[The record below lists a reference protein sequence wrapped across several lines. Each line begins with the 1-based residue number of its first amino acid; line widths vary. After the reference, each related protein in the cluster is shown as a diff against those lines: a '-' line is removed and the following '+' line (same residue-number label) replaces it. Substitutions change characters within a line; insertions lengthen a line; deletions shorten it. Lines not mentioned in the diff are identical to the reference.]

1 MLLNDVKSSRHLPS
15 TVDPD
20 RMVVGDQQAPWKF
33 AKTLGSELANDN
45 SDNCGSFGS
54 HYFISF
60 TELVDSSLSLSAG
73 LLVNNSHNRLG
84 SNTVCL
90 LVRRRCTRPRSICFA
105 MSQVLARRALRRS
118 TNVTLLMVVIDLCEN
133 MPSAQPAEL
142 FSTPAGHLVAS
153 TITDNFELTLRA
165 LFSARVSPPLLELL
179 FSYHRLDEGGRFFL
193 SLSAGPLSTMILQV
207 A

>member
-1 MLLNDVKSSRHLPS
+1 
-15 TVDPD
+15 
-20 RMVVGDQQAPWKF
+20 MVVGDQQVPWKL

-118 TNVTLLMVVIDLCEN
+118 TNVTHFMVVTDICVD
-133 MPSAQPAEL
+133 MPSTQPAEL
-142 FSTPAGHLVAS
+142 ISTPTGHLVAS
-153 TITDNFELTLRA
+153 AITDNIELALRA
-165 LFSARVSPPLLELL
+165 LFRARIGLPLLELF
-179 FSYHRLDEGGRFFL
+179 FSYHGLEEGGRFL
-193 SLSAGPLSTMILQV
+193 LCLSAGPLSTMVLQV
-207 A
+207 AE

>member
-20 RMVVGDQQAPWKF
+20 RMVVGDQQVPWKL

-60 TELVDSSLSLSAG
+60 TELVNSSLSLSAG
-73 LLVNNSHNRLG
+73 LLVNNSHDRLG

-90 LVRRRCTRPRSICFA
+90 SRRRRSSRSVSVAFGE
-105 MSQVLARRALRRS
+105 VLARRALRRL
-118 TNVTLLMVVIDLCEN
+118 TGVTHFMVVTDLCVD
-133 MPSAQPAEL
+133 MPSTQPAEL
-142 FSTPAGHLVAS
+142 FSTPTGHLVAS
-153 TITDNFELTLRA
+153 AITDNIELALRA
-165 LFSARVSPPLLELL
+165 LFRARIGLPLLELF
-179 FSYHRLDEGGRFFL
+179 FSYHGLEEGGRFL
-193 SLSAGPLSTMILQV
+193 LCLSAGPLSTMVLQV
-207 A
+207 AE